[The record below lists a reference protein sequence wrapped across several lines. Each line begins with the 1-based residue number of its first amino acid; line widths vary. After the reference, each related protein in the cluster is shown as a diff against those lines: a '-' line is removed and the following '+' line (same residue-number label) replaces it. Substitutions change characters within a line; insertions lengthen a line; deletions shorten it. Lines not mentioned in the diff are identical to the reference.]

1 MLHMLVIH
9 KTDMLNTCF
18 TYAAYVKHTCYVDT
32 YMLEILAKDIK
43 VNTSDLY
50 MLYS

>member
-32 YMLEILAKDIK
+32 YMLKILAKDIK